1 MKSIFKTLIEFAFGL
16 HLNLDLKTKNR
27 KGILLEKLLFFPFW
41 PNLGTSPA
49 ASLPSLA
56 RSACSA
62 GPARGPSSLPLSR
75 SPLAPAQLAARSAQR
90 CCPARL
96 RPHSLAPA
104 RFARASAWPI
114 PRWPLRFGLHLSLH
128 SWPARQPSAKA
139 ARVASL
145 SLTALPAPPVSCPH
159 APVVFPFFPVS
170 SFLSRAPPTSSS
182 APPMAQPYMVSH
194 HHRHQAC
201 REGHQSAPLPFL
213 LRRSTPGL

>member
-96 RPHSLAPA
+96 RLHSLAPA
-104 RFARASAWPI
+104 RLGFTSAPAAQLVGRSTLAFAQMRPPSLLSFTA
-114 PRWPLRFGLHLSLH
+114 PL
-128 SWPARQPSAKA
+128 
-139 ARVASL
+139 
-145 SLTALPAPPVSCPH
+145 APPVSRPS
-159 APVVFPFFPVS
+159 AGPIPFFFPFLFSPVCFLSSPVDLPSFPVAARRWR
-170 SFLSRAPPTSSS
+170 SRAWQATMPVWQ
-182 APPMAQPYMVSH
+182 AANQPRSP
-194 HHRHQAC
+194 
-201 REGHQSAPLPFL
+201 SFS
-213 LRRSTPGL
+213 LRTARL